1 MLLRMWITEEVCKAR
16 KVESL

>member
-1 MLLRMWITEEVCKAR
+1 MQKQRQTLSAR